1 MELSA
6 LLAFATIFAVACA
19 SPGPSTAAVV
29 ARVLA
34 TGAGSAPV
42 FCAGLL
48 LGDLLWLACA
58 GLGLAGLVAVFQP
71 VLAIIKYLGAAYLLY
86 LAWRMWTAP
95 GTLPAHAPA
104 AKSARMA
111 PFLGGLALA
120 LGNPKTMLFYLAL
133 LPTVIQL
140 SALTWMGLLE
150 LVGVVTVVYG
160 AVLAAYVFV
169 ARRMRLAFRNPRA
182 MRIVNRTTGT
192 VMAGAAL
199 AVVTRD

>member
-42 FCAGLL
+42 FCGGLL

-95 GTLPAHAPA
+95 VILPTHPA
-104 AKSARMA
+104 TAKSASMA

-133 LPTVIQL
+133 LPSVVQIST
-140 SALTWMGLLE
+140 LTWTGFME
-150 LVGVVTVVYG
+150 LAGVVTVVYS
-160 AVLAAYVFV
+160 AVLAAYVL
-169 ARRMRLAFRNPRA
+169 AAARMRLAFRSPRA

-192 VMAGAAL
+192 VMAGAAV